1 LDQTQHADCG
11 LVGGTDTMT
20 SGDVWQVVGCSLRKI
35 GRYGRPLPLPAMI
48 PPDSAYPSASQVGP
62 NRLAIVSVVL
72 GVIGLF
78 TSLMFIGIGFGIA
91 AVVTGFI
98 ARSQAIRGETRKSA
112 AAVVGIVTGVTA
124 ILATVAFVIFLV
136 VMSSDPCWPVKH
148 HTGCY

>member
-1 LDQTQHADCG
+1 MAT
-11 LVGGTDTMT
+11 
-20 SGDVWQVVGCSLRKI
+20 
-35 GRYGRPLPLPAMI
+35 YPPA
-48 PPDSAYPSASQVGP
+48 PELGP
-62 NRLAIVSVVL
+62 NRLAVISVVL

-78 TSLMFIGIGFGIA
+78 TSLIFIGIGFGIA

-112 AAVVGIVTGVTA
+112 AAVVGIVTGLTA
-124 ILATVAFVIFLV
+124 IVATVAFVIFLV